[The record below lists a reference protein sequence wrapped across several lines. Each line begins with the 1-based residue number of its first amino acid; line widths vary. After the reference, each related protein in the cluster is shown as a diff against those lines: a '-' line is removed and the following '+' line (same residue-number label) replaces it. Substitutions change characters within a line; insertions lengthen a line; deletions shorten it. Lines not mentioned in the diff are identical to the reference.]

1 MGAIMKE
8 ITIDEFSENPFKLIG
23 SDWML
28 ITAKKGDKTN
38 MMTASWGGIGILWN
52 KPVATIYV
60 RPQRYTK
67 EFIDGEEYFS
77 LCVLPE
83 EYRQV
88 LNYCGTKSGRN
99 EDKVSVSKLT
109 VEDSEMAP
117 YFKESRIVL
126 LCKKLYAQDMSED
139 SFIDKSLVEKNY
151 KAKDFHTMYVAEINK
166 ILTNI

>member
-1 MGAIMKE
+1 MKQIE
-8 ITIDEFSENPFKLIG
+8 INEFSENPFKLIG

-38 MMTASWGGIGILWN
+38 MMTASWGGVGILWN

-67 EFIDGEEYFS
+67 EFIDNEEYFS

-83 EYRQV
+83 EYRQI
-88 LNYCGTKSGRN
+88 LNYCGTKSGRD
-99 EDKVSVSKLT
+99 EDKITETKLT
-109 VEDSEMAP
+109 IDESEKAP
-117 YFKESRIVL
+117 IFKESRLVL
-126 LCKKLYAQDMSED
+126 ICKKLYAQDLTEQ

-151 KAKDFHTMYVAEINK
+151 QAKDFHTMYIAEIEK

>member
-1 MGAIMKE
+1 MKQIE
-8 ITIDEFSENPFKLIG
+8 INEFSENPFKLIG

-38 MMTASWGGIGILWN
+38 MMTASWGGVGILWN

-67 EFIDGEEYFS
+67 EFIDNEEYFS

-83 EYRQV
+83 KYRQI
-88 LNYCGTKSGRN
+88 LNYCGTKSGRD
-99 EDKVSVSKLT
+99 EDKIAETKLT
-109 VEDSEMAP
+109 IDESEKAP
-117 YFKESRIVL
+117 IFKESRLVL
-126 LCKKLYAQDMSED
+126 ICKKLYAQDLTEQ

-151 KAKDFHTMYVAEINK
+151 KAKDFHTMYIAEIEK
-166 ILTNI
+166 ILTNN

>member
-1 MGAIMKE
+1 MKQIE
-8 ITIDEFSENPFKLIG
+8 INEFSENPFKLIG

-38 MMTASWGGIGILWN
+38 MMTASWGGVGILWN

-67 EFIDGEEYFS
+67 EFIDNEEYFS

-83 EYRQV
+83 EYRKI
-88 LNYCGTKSGRN
+88 LNYCGTKSGRD
-99 EDKVSVSKLT
+99 EDKIAETKLT
-109 VEDSEMAP
+109 IDESEKAP
-117 YFKESRIVL
+117 IFKESRLVL
-126 LCKKLYAQDMSED
+126 ICKKLYAQDLTEQ

-151 KAKDFHTMYVAEINK
+151 KAKDFHTMYIAEIEK
-166 ILTNI
+166 ILTNN

>member
-1 MGAIMKE
+1 MKQIE
-8 ITIDEFSENPFKLIG
+8 INEFSENPFKLIG

-38 MMTASWGGIGILWN
+38 MMTASWGGVGILWN

-67 EFIDGEEYFS
+67 EFIDNEEYFS

-83 EYRQV
+83 EYRQI
-88 LNYCGTKSGRN
+88 LNYCGTKSGRD
-99 EDKVSVSKLT
+99 EDKIAETKLT
-109 VEDSEMAP
+109 IDESEKAP
-117 YFKESRIVL
+117 IFKESRLVL
-126 LCKKLYAQDMSED
+126 ICKKLYAQDMSED

>member
-1 MGAIMKE
+1 MKQIE
-8 ITIDEFSENPFKLIG
+8 INEFSENPFKLIG

-38 MMTASWGGIGILWN
+38 MMTASWGGVGILWN

-67 EFIDGEEYFS
+67 EFIDNEEYFS

-83 EYRQV
+83 EYRQI
-88 LNYCGTKSGRN
+88 LNYCGTKSGRD
-99 EDKVSVSKLT
+99 EDKIAETKLT
-109 VEDSEMAP
+109 IDESEKAP
-117 YFKESRIVL
+117 IFKESRLVL
-126 LCKKLYAQDMSED
+126 ICKKLYAQDLTEQ

-151 KAKDFHTMYVAEINK
+151 QAKDFHTMYVAEINK

>member
-1 MGAIMKE
+1 MKQIE
-8 ITIDEFSENPFKLIG
+8 INEFSENPFKLIG

-38 MMTASWGGIGILWN
+38 MMTASWGGVGILWN

-67 EFIDGEEYFS
+67 EFIDNEEYFS

-83 EYRQV
+83 EYRQI
-88 LNYCGTKSGRN
+88 LNYCGTKSGRD
-99 EDKVSVSKLT
+99 EDKIAETKLT
-109 VEDSEMAP
+109 IVESEKAP
-117 YFKESRIVL
+117 IFKESRLVL
-126 LCKKLYAQDMSED
+126 ICKKLYAQDLTEQ

-151 KAKDFHTMYVAEINK
+151 KAKDFHTMYIAEIEK
-166 ILTNI
+166 ILTNN

>member
-1 MGAIMKE
+1 MKQIE
-8 ITIDEFSENPFKLIG
+8 INEFSENPFKLIG

-38 MMTASWGGIGILWN
+38 MMTASWGGVGILWN

-67 EFIDGEEYFS
+67 EFIDNEEYFS

-83 EYRQV
+83 EYRQI
-88 LNYCGTKSGRN
+88 LNYCGTKSGRD
-99 EDKVSVSKLT
+99 EDKISETKLT
-109 VEDSEMAP
+109 IDESEKAP
-117 YFKESRIVL
+117 IFKESRLVL
-126 LCKKLYAQDMSED
+126 ICKKLYAQDLTEQ

-151 KAKDFHTMYVAEINK
+151 QAKDFHTMYIAEIEK
-166 ILTNI
+166 ILTNN

>member
-1 MGAIMKE
+1 MKQIE
-8 ITIDEFSENPFKLIG
+8 INEFSENPFKLIG

-38 MMTASWGGIGILWN
+38 MMTASWGGVGILWN

-67 EFIDGEEYFS
+67 EFIDNEEYFS

-83 EYRQV
+83 DYRQI
-88 LNYCGTKSGRN
+88 LNYCGTKSGRD
-99 EDKVSVSKLT
+99 EDKIAETKLT
-109 VEDSEMAP
+109 IDESEKVP
-117 YFKESRIVL
+117 IFKESRLVL
-126 LCKKLYAQDMSED
+126 ICKKLYAQDLTEQ

-151 KAKDFHTMYVAEINK
+151 KAKDFHTMYIAEIEK
-166 ILTNI
+166 ILTND

>member
-1 MGAIMKE
+1 MKQIE
-8 ITIDEFSENPFKLIG
+8 INEFSENPFKLIG

-38 MMTASWGGIGILWN
+38 MMTASWGGVGILWN

-67 EFIDGEEYFS
+67 EFIDNEEYFS

-83 EYRQV
+83 EYRQI
-88 LNYCGTKSGRN
+88 LNYCGTKSGRD
-99 EDKVSVSKLT
+99 EDKIAETKLT
-109 VEDSEMAP
+109 IDESEKAP
-117 YFKESRIVL
+117 IFKEARLVL
-126 LCKKLYAQDMSED
+126 ICKKLYAQDLTEQ

-151 KAKDFHTMYVAEINK
+151 KAKDFHIMYIAEIEK
-166 ILTNI
+166 ILTNN

>member
-1 MGAIMKE
+1 MKQIE
-8 ITIDEFSENPFKLIG
+8 INEFSENPFKLIG

-38 MMTASWGGIGILWN
+38 MMTASWGGVGILWN

-67 EFIDGEEYFS
+67 EFIDNEEYFS

-83 EYRQV
+83 EYRKI
-88 LNYCGTKSGRN
+88 LNYCGTKSGRD
-99 EDKVSVSKLT
+99 EDKIAETKLT
-109 VEDSEMAP
+109 IDESEKAP
-117 YFKESRIVL
+117 IFKEARLVL
-126 LCKKLYAQDMSED
+126 ICKKLYAQDLTEQ

-151 KAKDFHTMYVAEINK
+151 QAKDFHTMYIAEIEK
-166 ILTNI
+166 ILTND

>member
-1 MGAIMKE
+1 MKQIE
-8 ITIDEFSENPFKLIG
+8 INEFSENPFKLIG

-28 ITAKKGDKTN
+28 ITAKKGEKTN
-38 MMTASWGGIGILWN
+38 MMTASWGGVGILWN

-67 EFIDGEEYFS
+67 EFIDNEEYFS

-83 EYRQV
+83 EYRQI
-88 LNYCGTKSGRN
+88 LNYCGTKSGRD
-99 EDKVSVSKLT
+99 EDKIAETKLT
-109 VEDSEMAP
+109 VDESEKAP
-117 YFKESRIVL
+117 IFKESRLVL
-126 LCKKLYAQDMSED
+126 ICKKLYAQDLTEQ

-151 KAKDFHTMYVAEINK
+151 QAKDFHTMYIAEIEK

>member
-1 MGAIMKE
+1 MKQIE
-8 ITIDEFSENPFKLIG
+8 INEFSENPFKLIG

-38 MMTASWGGIGILWN
+38 MMTASWGGVGILWN

-67 EFIDGEEYFS
+67 EFIDNEEYFS

-83 EYRQV
+83 EYRQI
-88 LNYCGTKSGRN
+88 LNYCGTKSGRD
-99 EDKVSVSKLT
+99 EDKIVETKLT
-109 VEDSEMAP
+109 IDESEKAP
-117 YFKESRIVL
+117 IFKESRLVL
-126 LCKKLYAQDMSED
+126 ICKKLYAQDLTEQ

-151 KAKDFHTMYVAEINK
+151 KAKDFHTMYIAEIEK
-166 ILTNI
+166 ILTNN

>member
-1 MGAIMKE
+1 MKQIE
-8 ITIDEFSENPFKLIG
+8 INEFSENPFKLIG

-38 MMTASWGGIGILWN
+38 MMTASWGGVGILWN

-67 EFIDGEEYFS
+67 EFIDNEEYFS

-83 EYRQV
+83 DYRQI
-88 LNYCGTKSGRN
+88 LNYCGTKSGRD
-99 EDKVSVSKLT
+99 EDKIAETKLT
-109 VEDSEMAP
+109 IDESEKAP
-117 YFKESRIVL
+117 IFKESRLVL
-126 LCKKLYAQDMSED
+126 ICKKLYAQDLTEQ

-151 KAKDFHTMYVAEINK
+151 QSKDFHTMYIAEIEK
-166 ILTNI
+166 ILTNN